1 MNRFL
6 TLKPWTPKEFIACGL
21 ALALLMTVGPATG
34 LLSLQG
40 ALAGA
45 FGGLLLRHMA
55 LHGWSLLRGTLA
67 QRVTLVCLWLVV
79 IAAGGILAAAVG
91 L

>member
-6 TLKPWTPKEFIACGL
+6 TLKPWTGREVVACGF
-21 ALALLMTVGPATG
+21 ALAVLLTVGPATG
-34 LLSLQG
+34 LLSLPG

-45 FGGLLLRHMA
+45 LGGLLLRHMA
-55 LHGWSLLRGTLA
+55 LHGWNLLRGTLA
-67 QRVTLVCLWLVV
+67 QRVVLVCLWLVA
-79 IAAGGILAAAVG
+79 IAAGGILATAVG